1 MKESHET
8 RLMGQICVS
17 GWNRIGPAQADDTIV
32 DMVVDMIMYWLSSDE
47 ASDITEDANVTWSW
61 CGTFFGLTRGTC
73 RVVELL
79 HSGACR
85 VAQWQTKTIES
96 LTVVTLWSVW
106 IEGEGRG
113 V

>member
-32 DMVVDMIMYWLSSDE
+32 NMVVDMIMYWLSSDE

-61 CGTFFGLTRGTC
+61 CGTFLDWHMAHVEWLNYRIWERVGLHNDKQR
-73 RVVELL
+73 LL
-79 HSGACR
+79 EALLS
-85 VAQWQTKTIES
+85 
-96 LTVVTLWSVW
+96 
-106 IEGEGRG
+106 
-113 V
+113 